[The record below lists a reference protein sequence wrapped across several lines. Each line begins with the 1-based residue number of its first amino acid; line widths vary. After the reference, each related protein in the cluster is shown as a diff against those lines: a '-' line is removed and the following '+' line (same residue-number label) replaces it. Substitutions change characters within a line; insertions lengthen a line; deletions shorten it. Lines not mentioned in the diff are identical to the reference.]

1 MSPLSELSRPTVTR
15 GAAAGEQP
23 GGRPAAGLVPV
34 IAPPQHPLAAGLVHR
49 GGTPGLREAEVDR
62 HLPRRDVG
70 VGPVPDDAAGL
81 VLVEPQVQERPDELP
96 DCDIPGATTW
106 DAFPFSGLSVSLSSR
121 AAYRKNETMSRVA
134 ASPIPRTSE
143 SFAVQT
149 SSYR

>member
-1 MSPLSELSRPTVTR
+1 M
-15 GAAAGEQP
+15 
-23 GGRPAAGLVPV
+23 
-34 IAPPQHPLAAGLVHR
+34 APSQ
-49 GGTPGLREAEVDR
+49 TT
-62 HLPRRDVG
+62 
-70 VGPVPDDAAGL
+70 
-81 VLVEPQVQERPDELP
+81 RPDWSSLDPRCKNVRTKLP
-96 DCDIPGATTW
+96 DCDIPWATTW